1 MTLAPAR
8 PDTVVPV
15 ATERHRVRV
24 ADPFAAYLALRRRF
38 GAEQVYLLESPA
50 GPAGDTRHAYVGFG
64 ELLSVSVTGREVTVT
79 GRPALAEAARRRAA
93 GVDRL
98 EEVLRVVH
106 ELFDAPGD
114 PGDFSFGFLAFLGY
128 DAARH
133 FERLPYLIERGPR
146 LPHACLVLHRGL
158 VRFDLVTGTAELLLH
173 RSPLWP
179 DDPADALVALLDAA
193 APERSGDAA
202 PAGAGDPSAAEVPM
216 PPFVVDDDVAE
227 ADYHRTVDRCLGHIA
242 AGDIYQVQIG
252 HELTIR
258 SDADPVR
265 VYERLRRR
273 NPSPYM
279 YLAPLAGQTVIGA
292 SPELFVRVED
302 GTATMRPIAGTA
314 PRVGDPAR
322 DRAVGER
329 LSTDPKEIAEHVMLV
344 DLCRN
349 DIGRICR
356 PDTLDVPE
364 TLVVERYSHVLH
376 LVSTVSGEVSPELD
390 TYDVLAA
397 VFPAGTMTGAPKIRA
412 MEIIESMEASRR
424 GLYAG
429 AIGLIGTG
437 GHVNLALCI
446 RTVLHDGESYHTR
459 ASAGVVADSRPER
472 EWRETLAKLS
482 AGYWAVTGEELL

>member
-38 GAEQVYLLESPA
+38 GADQVYLLESPA

-64 ELLSVSVTGREVTVT
+64 ELLSVAVTGRAVTVT
-79 GRPALAEAARRRAA
+79 GRPALAAAARARAA
-93 GVDRL
+93 GVDGL
-98 EEVLRVVH
+98 EEVLRVVQ
-106 ELFDAPGD
+106 ELFDAPAGT
-114 PGDFSFGFLAFLGY
+114 GDFSFGFLAFLGY

-133 FERLPYLIERGPR
+133 FERLPYLIEGGPR

-158 VRFDLVTGTAELLLH
+158 VRFDLTAGTAELLLH
-173 RSPLWP
+173 RSPAWP
-179 DDPADALVALLDAA
+179 DDPAGDLVALLDAA
-193 APERSGDAA
+193 ADGPPGEGAA
-202 PAGAGDPSAAEVPM
+202 DGAM
-216 PPFVVDDDVAE
+216 PPFAVTDDVAE
-227 ADYHRTVDRCLGHIA
+227 DDYRRAVDRCLGHIA

-314 PRVGDPAR
+314 ARTGDPAR
-322 DRAVGER
+322 DRAAGRR
-329 LSTDPKEIAEHVMLV
+329 LAADPKEIAEHIMLV

-376 LVSTVSGEVSPELD
+376 LVSTVTGAVSPELD
-390 TYDVLAA
+390 SYDVLAA
-397 VFPAGTMTGAPKIRA
+397 LFPSGTMTGAPKIRA
-412 MEIIESMEASRR
+412 MEIIESTEASRR

-429 AIGLIGTG
+429 AIGLIGVG
-437 GHVNLALCI
+437 GYVNLALCI
-446 RTVLHDGESYHTR
+446 RTVLHDGQSYHTR